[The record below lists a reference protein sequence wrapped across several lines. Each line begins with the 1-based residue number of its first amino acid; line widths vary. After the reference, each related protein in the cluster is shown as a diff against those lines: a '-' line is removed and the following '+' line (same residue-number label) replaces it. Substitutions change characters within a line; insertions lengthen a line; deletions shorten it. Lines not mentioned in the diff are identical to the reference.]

1 MWKENSENLL
11 QTAAILLSLN
21 LLLVGR
27 MLVKQSWK
35 TLVCHSFL
43 LLLCLDS
50 GSNVQT
56 VVNFPMERAMWN
68 PPEPARAH
76 SPQRS
81 DIFGQLSL
89 QAMSVYICETWSSW
103 RPQELSPTQMNH
115 RIMSDRAIVWFAC
128 FSTVC
133 FASTCNRYTVGLHI
147 SVG

>member
-1 MWKENSENLL
+1 MWKENSGNLL

-43 LLLCLDS
+43 LFLCLDS

-56 VVNFPMERAMWN
+56 VVNLPMERAMWS
-68 PPEPARAH
+68 PPEAARPH

-81 DIFGQLSL
+81 DIFDQLSL
-89 QAMSVYICETWSSW
+89 QAMSVYICESGLVGGHRNRVQPRRTT
-103 RPQELSPTQMNH
+103 EL
-115 RIMSDRAIVWFAC
+115 
-128 FSTVC
+128 
-133 FASTCNRYTVGLHI
+133 
-147 SVG
+147 

>member
-1 MWKENSENLL
+1 MWKENSGNLL

-27 MLVKQSWK
+27 MLVKQSRK

-43 LLLCLDS
+43 LLLCLDC

-56 VVNFPMERAMWN
+56 VVNLPMERAMWS

-89 QAMSVYICETWSSW
+89 QAMSVYICESGLVGGHRNWVQPRQITELWVIEQLFDLLVSVQCVLHQHVTDTQWS
-103 RPQELSPTQMNH
+103 
-115 RIMSDRAIVWFAC
+115 
-128 FSTVC
+128 
-133 FASTCNRYTVGLHI
+133 YTFQ
-147 SVG
+147 